1 MGLCNFYEKST
12 MTNDY
17 ISVTEISW
25 EQVSKEQIERLCH
38 RYYWA
43 GTWCAG
49 KDVVEVAC
57 GTGQGLGYIKGLS
70 KSLEAGDISKP
81 ILDIAKQHYK
91 DKISL
96 SKFSAQEMP
105 FSDSSKN
112 VILLFEAIY
121 YLPDANQFLNE
132 CKRVL
137 RPGGKMLIATANK
150 DLYDFNLK
158 GILGSG
164 LESRIRRKMSGKLR
178 SFI

>member
-49 KDVVEVAC
+49 KYVVEVAC